1 MTAKGDWLAA
11 LVTKY
16 GPDLV
21 DRVKS
26 VLGMDVEPA
35 VFKKAVA
42 REAKAPL
49 AVAVGRKAVAAPETS
64 LAAKTTRATK
74 TTRTVPAAPRSET
87 LPSKYHTPR
96 QVIAKEYNR
105 DIAQRLSGIVPDD
118 APLSEWRAAADN
130 LAGPEGAAA
139 NARFTPELIPP
150 GTEPVVTQLG
160 RQGLPVRGM
169 DSVETQHPSPFSV
182 LAKYKTSKDPL
193 ETEVVTTPY
202 ANLPVRMFDPTRLE
216 GARVV
221 SLLADKERAG
231 DTILSVDG
239 LPTNVDTQGGPLH
252 AALQEALGG
261 SAVFS
266 NAPGPL
272 TTLRRQI
279 AEGLDAGQ
287 PVFGVTT
294 TMSPSAV
301 NQTVDMVELLHQ
313 MAANSDVRKPDIAA
327 FNTKMQSILPGYAGL
342 LHPEAVMQLQNMT
355 QGQRKAFVK
364 QLDNADALAMGFPNV
379 GAARFALTDPN
390 LIDVPAGASGYQ
402 FVQFGPESLGP
413 ANSTIRHRAYPD
425 DIGGTYEGRGPLVP
439 FSTMFSDFTRGRRA
453 EGLPA
458 GSDLRSLEFRK
469 PFQDMTP
476 EAYDLL
482 MRYLSKVEDPY

>member
-1 MTAKGDWLAA
+1 MPSKKNP
-11 LVTKY
+11 V
-16 GPDLV
+16 DLTV
-21 DRVKS
+21 R
-26 VLGMDVEPA
+26 
-35 VFKKAVA
+35 VA
-42 REAKAPL
+42 RGAAKREAGPVARTGRASRSA
-49 AVAVGRKAVAAPETS
+49 AVSPEKS
-64 LAAKTTRATK
+64 LAAKPTRATK
-74 TTRTVPAAPRSET
+74 APVKKVPAAPVQKDA

-118 APLSEWRAAADN
+118 APLSEWRAAAAN
-130 LAGPEGAAA
+130 MAGPEGAAA
-139 NARFTPELIPP
+139 NARITPELIPP
-150 GTEPVVTQLG
+150 GTEPVVTQVG

-169 DSVETQHPSPFSV
+169 DLVEAQHPSNFSV
-182 LAKYKTSKDPL
+182 FARYKTPKDPL

-202 ANLPVRMFDPTRLE
+202 ADLPVRAFDPTQLE
-216 GARVV
+216 GARII

-279 AEGLDAGQ
+279 AEGLEAGR

-313 MAANSDVRKPDIAA
+313 MAQSSPIRAGDITD
-327 FNTKMQSILPGYAGL
+327 FNTKMQSILPRYAGL
-342 LHPEAVMQLQNMT
+342 LHPEAVPQLQNMT
-355 QGQRKAFVK
+355 QGQRKAFVRE
-364 QLDNADALAMGFPNV
+364 LDNAEALAKGFPNV
-379 GAARFALTDPN
+379 GAARFALTDEN

-402 FVQFGPESLGP
+402 VVQFGPESMGP
-413 ANSTIRHRAYPD
+413 ANSIIRHRAYPD

-439 FSTMFSDFTRGRRA
+439 FSTMFSDFTKGRRA

-458 GSDLRSLEFRK
+458 GSDLRSFEFKK

-476 EAYDLL
+476 EAYDLF